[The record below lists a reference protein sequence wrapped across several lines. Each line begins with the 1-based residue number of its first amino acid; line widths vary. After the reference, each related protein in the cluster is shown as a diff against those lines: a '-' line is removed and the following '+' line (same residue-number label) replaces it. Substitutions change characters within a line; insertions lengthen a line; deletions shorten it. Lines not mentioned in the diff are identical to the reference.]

1 MRYADG
7 GGLTAEGRA
16 RREAVRLQAAK
27 LFDQDIPTGQIVYRL
42 RVSANSVRVWRR
54 RWRTA
59 GIAALASRGP
69 GGASCR
75 LDHTQL
81 QWLAAELDAGPA
93 VHGYT
98 DDQRWTLARVATLIW
113 HRYRVRYTVR
123 GVSYLLHR
131 IGFTPQVPAHRA
143 VERDERAITT
153 WLTETWP
160 AAKHPR
166 RPRTRSSAS
175 RTRPAKA

>member
-7 GGLTAEGRA
+7 GGLTAEGRV

-27 LFDQDIPTGQIVYRL
+27 LFDQDIPTTLIARRL

-54 RWRTA
+54 RWRVGSVT
-59 GIAALASRGP
+59 ALASRGP
-69 GGASCR
+69 GGAICR
-75 LDHTQL
+75 LDNTQL
-81 QWLAAELDAGPA
+81 AWLAADLDAGPA
-93 VHGYT
+93 AHGYA

-113 HRYRVRYTVR
+113 DRYRVRYTPR

-143 VERDERAITT
+143 VERDEQAITT
-153 WLTETWP
+153 WLAETWP

-166 RPRTRSSAS
+166 RPRTRSCAS
-175 RTRPAKA
+175 KTKPAKA